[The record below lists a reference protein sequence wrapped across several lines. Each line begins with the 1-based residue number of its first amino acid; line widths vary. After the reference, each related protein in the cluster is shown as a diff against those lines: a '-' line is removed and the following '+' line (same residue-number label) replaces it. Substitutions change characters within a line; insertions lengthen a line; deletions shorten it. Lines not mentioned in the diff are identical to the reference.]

1 MHVRRRALFAMLSA
15 AGVDV
20 PVAAASQ
27 RPGRSAPPR
36 PGNAR
41 QAGYFPNVELRT
53 HEGKRVRF
61 YDDLIKG
68 KVVTINFMFTS
79 CSTFCPRATA
89 NLLKVQAH
97 LGPHLGRDVS
107 MLSITVDPDK
117 DTPRILQKYATE
129 HRVKPGWQFLTGAAG
144 DIDRIRQALGVF
156 DEDPD
161 KTQHTGILTYG
172 NEATGTWAAMPVI
185 AEATVI
191 ARALTRLVAAGSSR
205 VIPSGSATSLYGR

>member
-15 AGVDV
+15 PV
-20 PVAAASQ
+20 VAAPAAAAEQ
-27 RPGRSAPPR
+27 GPGRAARPR
-36 PGNAR
+36 PR
-41 QAGYFPNVELRT
+41 SPREAGYFPNVELRS

-68 KVVTINFMFTS
+68 KVVSINFMFTS

-97 LGPHLGRDVS
+97 LGEHLGRDVS
-107 MLSITVDPDK
+107 MLSITVDPEK
-117 DTPRILQKYATE
+117 DTPGILRKYAAE
-129 HRVKPGWQFLTGAAG
+129 HRAKPGWQFLTGAAG

-156 DEDPD
+156 EENPD

-191 ARALTRLVAAGSSR
+191 ARALTRLVTAR
-205 VIPSGSATSLYGR
+205 SGQ

>member
-1 MHVRRRALFAMLSA
+1 MDVRRRALFAMLSA
-15 AGVDV
+15 
-20 PVAAASQ
+20 PVIAAPAAAAEQ
-27 RPGRSAPPR
+27 GQGRTARPRSRNSREP
-36 PGNAR
+36 
-41 QAGYFPNVELRT
+41 GYFPNVELRT

-107 MLSITVDPDK
+107 MLSITVDPEK
-117 DTPRILQKYATE
+117 DTPGILQKYAAE
-129 HRVKPGWQFLTGAAG
+129 HRAKPGWQFLTGAAG

-156 DEDPD
+156 EENPD

-185 AEATVI
+185 AEAAVI
-191 ARALTRLVAAGSSR
+191 ARAVTRLVAAGS
-205 VIPSGSATSLYGR
+205 GQ

>member
-15 AGVDV
+15 
-20 PVAAASQ
+20 PVADATAAAADQ
-27 RPGRSAPPR
+27 QPGRTARPR
-36 PGNAR
+36 PRNAR
-41 QAGYFPNVELRT
+41 EAGYFPNVELRT

-107 MLSITVDPDK
+107 MLSITVDPEK
-117 DTPRILQKYATE
+117 DTPGILQKYAAE
-129 HRVKPGWQFLTGAAG
+129 HRAKPGWQFLTGATR
-144 DIDRIRQALGVF
+144 DIDRIREALGVF
-156 DEDPD
+156 DESPD

-172 NEATGTWAAMPVI
+172 NETTGTWAAMPVI

-191 ARALTRLVAAGSSR
+191 ARAVTRLVAAR
-205 VIPSGSATSLYGR
+205 SGA